1 MEREGHGREL
11 LANGERKMGS
21 IGSEGRASCRQV
33 EVSVSNRAGACQG
46 CRLSRVQAAARNR
59 VGDGTLRL
67 GLEAGVQSV

>member
-1 MEREGHGREL
+1 MAKGRWAL
-11 LANGERKMGS
+11 LAQKAEHH
-21 IGSEGRASCRQV
+21 AV
-33 EVSVSNRAGACQG
+33 EWRLSVSNRAGACQG